1 MNPNGICRVLFSTIA
16 FGMGINIPNIRRVI
30 HNGPALKVDQYVQ
43 ETGRGGRDGELCEV
57 ILYQFKGCTRGKI
70 GREMKEY
77 CKNSIICRRK
87 VLMSSF
93 SGDIEYPSHQHLCCD
108 ICTIRCCCNCTCH
121 CSCSPGTFRLP
132 CLNCCS
138 CEQKCIF
145 ISSVPTSSNQTESNN
160 QLDHSDSSNTDS
172 NSETDFDYSI

>member
-1 MNPNGICRVLFSTIA
+1 MCKRP
-16 FGMGINIPNIRRVI
+16 
-30 HNGPALKVDQYVQ
+30 
-43 ETGRGGRDGELCEV
+43 EEEDGELCEV
-57 ILYQFKGCTRGKI
+57 MLYQFKGCTRGKI

-93 SGDIEYPSHQHLCCD
+93 TGDIEYPSHQHLCCD